1 MKIICNSGFVALG
14 CLVAMKLF
22 DPGEHPLRQ
31 RCRQTRLAESSV
43 AAVDVC
49 DCGVMQLH
57 LGAVTLR
64 IAPCA
69 LAELLSTLE
78 QAAAERSALEERKH
92 NLEAVP
98 RAGRPG
104 RGQA

>member
-1 MKIICNSGFVALG
+1 
-14 CLVAMKLF
+14 MKLF
-22 DPGEHPLRQ
+22 DGGEHPLRQ

-57 LGAVTLR
+57 VGAVTLR

-69 LAELLSTLE
+69 LSELLSTIE
-78 QAAAERSALEERKH
+78 QAVAERAALDERKQG
-92 NLEAVP
+92 LETVQ
-98 RAGRPG
+98 RVGRPG

>member
-1 MKIICNSGFVALG
+1 
-14 CLVAMKLF
+14 MKLF
-22 DPGEHPLRQ
+22 DSNDHPRRQ

-49 DCGVMQLH
+49 DCGILQVH
-57 LGAVTLR
+57 VGAVTLR
-64 IAPCA
+64 MAPCA

-78 QAAAERSALEERKH
+78 QAVAERAALEAREQSLH
-92 NLEAVP
+92 ATP
-98 RAGRPG
+98 RPG

>member
-1 MKIICNSGFVALG
+1 
-14 CLVAMKLF
+14 MKLY
-22 DPGEHPLRQ
+22 DSGEHPLRQ
-31 RCRQTRLAESSV
+31 RCRQKRLAESSV

-57 LGAVTLR
+57 VGAVTLR

-69 LAELLSTLE
+69 LDELRNTLE
-78 QAAAERSALEERKH
+78 RAVAEHAALEERH
-92 NLEAVP
+92 HDFGAVP
-98 RAGRPG
+98 TGRRPG